1 MIDVLIADD
10 QTLLR
15 DSFRQILQTADDIDV
30 VGEAEDGLD
39 ALAKARQLHPDVV
52 LMDIRMPRMDGIEA
66 TRLLADMVSAP
77 RVIILTTYDL
87 DEYLYDAMVAG
98 ASGFLLKDVRA
109 EQLPG
114 AIRSVAAGDYLLGS
128 GPTRRLVESFVQHP
142 PPGARRWELVE
153 GLSER
158 EVEVLTLVGQGLSN
172 AEIAAALFISEST
185 VKTHINRLFAKLGV
199 SSRVQAVIRAYE
211 TGLVQP

>member
-1 MIDVLIADD
+1 MIRVLVADD
-10 QTLLR
+10 QALLR
-15 DSFRQILQTADDIDV
+15 GSFSHILQTDHDIEV
-30 VGEAEDGLD
+30 VGEAEDGLEV
-39 ALAKARQLHPDVV
+39 LAKARSLQPDVV

-66 TRLLADMVSAP
+66 TRRLVGMDPPP
-77 RVIILTTYDL
+77 RVLILTTYDL

-128 GPTRRLVESFVQHP
+128 APTKRLVESFVQRP
-142 PPGARRWELVE
+142 PSGGRRCELVV
-153 GLSER
+153 GLTER
-158 EVEVLTLVGQGLSN
+158 EIEVLTLVGQGHGN
-172 AEIAAALFISEST
+172 AEIAEALFIGEST
-185 VKTHINRLFAKLGV
+185 VKTHVNRIFAKLGL

-211 TGLVQP
+211 AGLVRA

>member
-1 MIDVLIADD
+1 MIRVLIADD

-15 DSFRQILQTADDIDV
+15 DSFRHILQTADDIDV
-30 VGEAEDGLD
+30 VGEAEDGLA
-39 ALAKARQLHPDVV
+39 ALTKARQLHPDVV

-66 TRLLADMVSAP
+66 TRLLADMVPAP
-77 RVIILTTYDL
+77 RVVILTTYDL
-87 DEYLYDAMVAG
+87 DEYLYDAMTAG

-114 AIRSVAAGDYLLGS
+114 AIRSVAVGEYLLGS
-128 GPTRRLVESFVQHP
+128 GPTRRLVESFVQRP
-142 PPGARRWELVE
+142 PPGARRPELVE

-158 EVEVLTLVGQGLSN
+158 EIEVLTLVGKGLSN

-185 VKTHINRLFAKLGV
+185 VKTHINRLFAKLGL

>member
-1 MIDVLIADD
+1 MIRVLIADD
-10 QTLLR
+10 QALLR
-15 DSFRQILQTADDIDV
+15 GSFSLILQSDSDIEV

-39 ALAKARQLHPDVV
+39 ALAKARRLQPDVV

-66 TRLLADMVSAP
+66 TRRLVRMDPPP
-77 RVIILTTYDL
+77 RVVILTTYDL
-87 DEYLYDAMVAG
+87 DEYLYEAMVAG

-114 AIRSVAAGDYLLGS
+114 AVRSVAAGDYLLGS
-128 GPTRRLVESFVQHP
+128 GPTRRLVESFVARP
-142 PPGARRWELVE
+142 PSGSHRLERVD

-158 EVEVLTLVGQGLSN
+158 EIEVLTLVGKGRSN
-172 AEIAAALFISEST
+172 TEIAESLYIGEST
-185 VKTHINRLFAKLGV
+185 VKTHINRIFAKLGL

-211 TGLVQP
+211 AGLVQP